1 MNALDELNFLLLSLR
16 PDEVFMEL
24 DLPYDVR
31 VGMSY
36 LVIEEG
42 WDAAKVAEL
51 VTRDGYWK
59 ELNRVDYRR
68 ARGEWV
74 LQQLY
79 DVLFVDIPEEMVE
92 MSLAEDCAVGMC
104 HAEVAAALLDRQLVL
119 TEAGPMRHL
128 STRIVLARTA
138 VAWDAVRKATGMA
151 SVAWRADTP
160 LKSRVEWTMFEA
172 CKAALPHIYTPT
184 FFNDYV
190 ECGFSRRIKN
200 GMRSRECSPAAALR
214 WR

>member
-1 MNALDELNFLLLSLR
+1 MNALDELNLLLLSLR

-42 WDAAKVAEL
+42 WDAAKVAERVL
-51 VTRDGYWK
+51 RDDYWT

-68 ARGEWV
+68 GRGEWV

-79 DVLFVDIPEEMVE
+79 DVLFVEIPEEMVE
-92 MSLAEDCAVGMC
+92 MSLAEDCDVGVC
-104 HAEVAAALLDRQLVL
+104 HAEVAAALRDRQAVL
-119 TEAGPMRHL
+119 TEADPMRHL

-160 LKSRVEWTMFEA
+160 LWLRVEWAMFVA
-172 CKAALPHIYTPT
+172 CRDAIPHIYTPT

-190 ECGFSRRIKN
+190 ECGFSRHIKN